1 MSATTETAQKTKVEE
16 LRRGD
21 LIDLQNDPYADPV
34 GDEVS
39 YEFSYG
45 MVEDVTTK
53 TAEDGTEVVLVTFI
67 HDGWDNVIG
76 FPKGHELSATSP
88 A

>member
-1 MSATTETAQKTKVEE
+1 MSATTETVQKTKVED

-45 MVEDVTTK
+45 QVEDVVTE
-53 TAEDGTEVVLVTFI
+53 TAEDGTEVVKVTFI

-76 FPKGHELSATSP
+76 FPKGHELSSTSP

>member
-1 MSATTETAQKTKVEE
+1 MKMSDTKVRKAAVET

-45 MVEDVTTK
+45 MVEDVAVVT
-53 TAEDGTEVVLVTFI
+53 EGDTEVVKVTFI
-67 HDGWDNVIG
+67 HDGWDNVIA
-76 FPKGHELSATSP
+76 FPKGHELTVGERD
-88 A
+88 

>member
-1 MSATTETAQKTKVEE
+1 MSATTETVQKTKVEE

-76 FPKGHELSATSP
+76 FPKGHELVRGFAL
-88 A
+88 